1 MPGPR
6 MPENERREQ
15 IVSAAYRI
23 ALRAGIDGVTL
34 RAVAGEANV
43 SHGLVAFHF
52 KGKDPLIGALLDRV
66 LATTPLLHIPQEL
79 TDSLRSARHLAT
91 VLHEQLNSLTSDPRG
106 TRLFFEYWSLGV
118 RRADIRRKIAA
129 ALERYRLAFTRLAEA
144 MPPIVLPDGSRVT
157 SVAVA
162 AVAVSLIS
170 GCAVQMMIDPKQF
183 DTNAYLTVAKGMI
196 EQLYGHST

>member
-6 MPENERREQ
+6 MPEHERQEQ

-34 RAVAGEANV
+34 RAVAAEAKV

-52 KGKDPLIGALLDRV
+52 KGKDQLIDALLDRV
-66 LATTPLLHIPQEL
+66 LATTPLLSVPHARVAAPH
-79 TDSLRSARHLAT
+79 SARDLAAL
-91 VLHEQLNSLTSDPRG
+91 LHEQLNSLVSDPRG

-129 ALERYRLAFTRLAEA
+129 ALERYRLAFTQMAEA
-144 MPPIVLPDGSRVT
+144 MPRIVLLDGSPVPP
-157 SVAVA
+157 VAVA
-162 AVAVSLIS
+162 AVAVSLIN
-170 GCAVQMMIDPKQF
+170 GCAVQMMIDPRQF
-183 DTNAYLTVAKGMI
+183 DTKSYLKVAKGLI
-196 EQLYGHST
+196 EQLYQH